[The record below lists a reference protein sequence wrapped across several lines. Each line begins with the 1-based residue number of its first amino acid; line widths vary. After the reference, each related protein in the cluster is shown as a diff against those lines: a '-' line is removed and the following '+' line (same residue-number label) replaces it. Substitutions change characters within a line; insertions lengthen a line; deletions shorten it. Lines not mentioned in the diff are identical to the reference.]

1 MKPKALLSLLAV
13 TGAVLNAEIAPAQ
26 TLPSNVRNL
35 PLDSTFGTP
44 GSSTDRNLAVAVGA
58 DLLQTPAQS
67 SQTESLPP
75 NKVTD
80 VKIPV
85 ETRDLM
91 SRVTENLF
99 SALHGMINIQLATFL
114 PIDPN
119 SLAVGSNAQLNVA
132 MALVEGANN
141 VTAATDRQ
149 VRQYIANSNTSNN
162 PPLAKNATS
171 QAHVERTTSKNF
183 SQPSSEATVGNL
195 TQSKPKSSTATNESG
210 TVGKSSLSQ
219 TKVLHTGNP
228 IDAMTL
234 PPLTPIHSNEHKT
247 SISSTTGASD
257 ESGST
262 VGKNNP
268 GETKVPPTVNPIDAM
283 TLPSL
288 TPIHSNEHKSSVS
301 STAKA
306 TDRVNNPGKIEEA
319 RDRNKLSLDRP
330 NSHNSAQKVA
340 PSTTSA
346 NSIQKIAPLDVN
358 LIVTNDLLVKKDE
371 LGDLNIFSADT
382 LGITNSS
389 GISSTSLSQG
399 KAGSLS
405 AISDRMLL
413 KNGIVPTSLT
423 GTKGGNTQA
432 GNLDQLLT
440 KNVGD
445 VAINSGKITGKK
457 DDNKE
462 NIALADTSNRISL
475 ACGVALGEH
484 KFTLGGQGRLLA
496 NPKDSLNSDVTL
508 PQDSL
513 QQDPLGI
520 HISPSHWL
528 CDNPAP

>member
-26 TLPSNVRNL
+26 TLSSNVRNL
-35 PLDSTFGTP
+35 PLDNTLGTP
-44 GSSTDRNLAVAVGA
+44 GSSTDLNLAVAVES
-58 DLLQTPAQS
+58 DRLQTPAQS
-67 SQTESLPP
+67 SPAESKPQ
-75 NKVTD
+75 NKVND

-85 ETRDLM
+85 ETRDLV

-99 SALHGMINIQLATFL
+99 SALNGIINIQLATFL

-119 SLAVGSNAQLNVA
+119 SLAVGSNAQLNVG
-132 MALVEGANN
+132 MALVESANN
-141 VTAATDRQ
+141 GTAANDRQ
-149 VRQYIANSNTSNN
+149 VQHYIANSNHSNN
-162 PPLAKNATS
+162 PQLAKNATN
-171 QAHVERTTSKNF
+171 QANVERTTSKNF
-183 SQPSSEATVGNL
+183 TQPSAEATVDDL
-195 TQSKPKSSTATNESG
+195 TQSKPNSSTATNESG
-210 TVGKSSLSQ
+210 TVGKSNLSQ

-234 PPLTPIHSNEHKT
+234 PPLTPILGNQNKT
-247 SISSTTGASD
+247 SISSTTGTSN
-257 ESGST
+257 ESAT

-268 GETKVPPTVNPIDAM
+268 GETKVAPTVNPIAAM
-283 TLPSL
+283 TLPPL
-288 TPIHSNEHKSSVS
+288 TPIIKSSVS

-306 TDRVNNPGKIEEA
+306 TNRINNPGKIEEA
-319 RDRNKLSLDRP
+319 RDRDRLSLDRP
-330 NSHNSAQKVA
+330 NSATSVQKVA

-399 KAGSLS
+399 KAESLS

-423 GTKGGNTQA
+423 GTKRGNIQA
-432 GNLDQLLT
+432 GNLDRLLI

-445 VAINSGKITGKK
+445 VAIDSGKTIAKK

-462 NIALADTSNRISL
+462 NIALADTSNRLSL

-484 KFTLGGQGRLLA
+484 KFTLVGQGGLLA
-496 NPKDSLNSDVTL
+496 NPKDSLNSDE
-508 PQDSL
+508 QDSL
-513 QQDPLGI
+513 GT
-520 HISPSHWL
+520 HILPSHWL